1 MNILVR
7 LISPILSFTAE
18 EVWQTHP
25 YFNSISKSVFLA
37 DEYSIDLPEASFSEP
52 EWRRIFEIKDLV
64 NQAIEEERNQGNI
77 KGSLDTILELE
88 LEGSDFDL
96 LGRFGDELH
105 FLFITSEC
113 ILTKGRRFKANVST
127 SAHEKCVRCWHRCP
141 SVGKNEKHPE
151 ICSRCELN
159 VEGGGEVRQFV

>member
-1 MNILVR
+1 MCIRDRLGGIYLDIIKDRQYTNGQDSIARRSAQTAIHQVMNVLVR

-18 EVWQTHP
+18 EIWQTHS
-25 YFNSISKSVFLA
+25 YFNSTSKSVFLT
-37 DEYSIDLPEASFSEP
+37 DEYSIDLPETSFIEP

-64 NQAIEEERNQGNI
+64 NQAIEGERNKGNI

-105 FLFITSEC
+105 FLLSLIH
-113 ILTKGRRFKANVST
+113 I
-127 SAHEKCVRCWHRCP
+127 
-141 SVGKNEKHPE
+141 
-151 ICSRCELN
+151 
-159 VEGGGEVRQFV
+159 